1 MTCPTVRWARCP
13 FDGRLHA
20 VDDGDVELTSIRG
33 YAEALCGHR
42 VPGDDLAFADV
53 PSGSL
58 CVPCVIGFASDLPNP
73 GRFGTAL

>member
-20 VDDGDVELTSIRG
+20 VDHGDVELTSVRG

-42 VPGDDLAFADV
+42 VPRDDLTFEDV
-53 PSGSL
+53 PSGAL
-58 CVPCVIGFASDLPNP
+58 CLPCVIGVTSDLPDP
-73 GRFGTAL
+73 GRIGTTP